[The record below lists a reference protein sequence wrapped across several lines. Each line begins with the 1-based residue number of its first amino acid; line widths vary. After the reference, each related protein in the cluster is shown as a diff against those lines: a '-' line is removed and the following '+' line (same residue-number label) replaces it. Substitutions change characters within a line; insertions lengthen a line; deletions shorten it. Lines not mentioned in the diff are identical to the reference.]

1 MKLNDIEIQER
12 IKLLENYKENLQLIK
27 LNLHNE
33 DKLNEIREFILSKSG
48 IIQSYLED
56 IGYKVDNNLLSRGL
70 NFTSIPSYFFVLSTK
85 KESIVDIYFS
95 KPITILAQYID
106 KYKKYKHTN
115 NIELQTGSIIE
126 LENILIKNIYEQ
138 VLKNPDLY
146 HMSSR
151 SISNPRKKAVK
162 KRDQYQCQLCQKKI
176 EEDNLV
182 IDHIFPFSLGGSNEK
197 INLMS
202 LCKKCNDDKGKR
214 LDYYRSEEGR
224 LKLEENIQYFVRDT
238 IIIQNF
244 GKWLK
249 SAGNARRNI

>member
-1 MKLNDIEIQER
+1 M
-12 IKLLENYKENLQLIK
+12 LEEYKENLQLIK
-27 LNLHNE
+27 NNLHNE
-33 DKLNEIREFILSKSG
+33 DKLNEIHEFILSKSG

-56 IGYKVDNNLLSRGL
+56 IGYKVDNNFLSKAL
-70 NFTSIPSYFFVLSTK
+70 NFTSIPSYFFALSTK
-85 KESIVDIYFS
+85 QETIVDIYFS

-106 KYKKYKHTN
+106 RYRKYKDVN
-115 NIELQTGSIIE
+115 NIYLQTGSILE
-126 LENILIKNIYEQ
+126 LEKILIKNIYEQ

-146 HMSSR
+146 HSSSR
-151 SISNPRKKAVK
+151 SISNSRKRAVK
-162 KRDQYQCQLCQKKI
+162 IRDQYQCQLCQKI
-176 EEDNLV
+176 FEEDNLV

-224 LKLEENIQYFVRDT
+224 IKLEENIQSFVRDLL
-238 IIIQNF
+238 IIQNF

-249 SAGNARRNI
+249 RAGNARGNT